1 MAKSVSVD
9 YADMPAVE
17 EDYYLVRARVV
28 SLDENRT
35 SQWVYFRVPNPNPT
49 PPA

>member
-1 MAKSVSVD
+1 MAKSVSVK
-9 YADMPAVE
+9 YEDMPSVE
-17 EDYYLVRARVV
+17 ENYYLVRARVV

-35 SQWVYFRVPNPNPT
+35 SHWVYFQVPNPNPT